1 MKCKNCGFE
10 FAEGVFCPECGTRND
25 FNGEVDDVILENEE
39 DEEDKEDKEGQDR
52 RTRTTRKRR
61 RRTKMTRWILPW
73 SRFQAFSPGSWRFR
87 PRGSGW

>member
-39 DEEDKEDKEGQDR
+39 DEEEVPD
-52 RTRTTRKRR
+52 
-61 RRTKMTRWILPW
+61 MHIH
-73 SRFQAFSPGSWRFR
+73 SF
-87 PRGSGW
+87 